1 MKTRLLILLNA
12 IIFIGIALTSVF
24 QKEKMLNSSESVILA
39 LAPVDPRSLIQ
50 GDYMNIRY
58 AITTKVSNSKNIS
71 DGYIFAKKDDKGIH
85 QFSRFTDLEGREGEG
100 EKKIR
105 FRKRNFRVNIGAESF
120 FFQEGDGEYFE
131 KAKFGLLKV
140 SESGDVLLVGLLD
153 EKLKLIRPER
163 KASK

>member
-100 EKKIR
+100 EKK
-105 FRKRNFRVNIGAESF
+105 NP
-120 FFQEGDGEYFE
+120 
-131 KAKFGLLKV
+131 V
-140 SESGDVLLVGLLD
+140 SEKKFQGEHRS
-153 EKLKLIRPER
+153 
-163 KASK
+163 